1 MTSELTTPDATTP
14 TSPPEATPSD
24 PRRGNLTLAA
34 VLLAVLVVPM
44 SISGTAVALPA
55 ITSGIGGGASGQQ
68 WVVNAFNLSFA
79 CFTLVWGSLSDR
91 LGRGRLFAAGA
102 ATFAVGSVASALAP
116 NIVVLDIAR
125 GVAGLGGA
133 AIFSCGAAILSS
145 AFDGP
150 ARLRAFALFGTTA
163 GIGVAL
169 GPTLSGL
176 LVDTAGWRP
185 IFAVQAAVLLVVLAA
200 TPVIGLARPAGDAGA
215 KFDLLGTVLLV
226 LGLLAAMVGIVQGEP
241 WGWGSPAVVASFVLA
256 VALLVGFARV
266 ESRRPAPLLDLELL
280 THARFMAL
288 CLVPVA
294 ASFGFVTLLTYF
306 PTFLQFVAGQSS
318 AKAGL
323 VIVLL
328 TIPVVVGP
336 LAAGRAVG
344 AGVNPLVVIWISLGA
359 LIAGDLGLLLAG
371 PDTAV
376 AVIAV
381 PLLLAGCGMGLSA
394 GLVDGQA
401 LALVPEEKAGMAA
414 GVVNTMRLGSEAIAV
429 AVYAALLTGL
439 VTRRGEEALAG
450 VDGVGNATEV
460 VGKAASGDLEQ
471 ALAAAGP
478 DVREQ
483 VAPLVIDA
491 YNSAFH
497 TTLVVLAVVVAGLS
511 GVIAVLLRRGAGAR

>member
-1 MTSELTTPDATTP
+1 MTSELSTSEAATP

-55 ITSGIGGGASGQQ
+55 ISSDIGGGASGQQ

-91 LGRGRLFAAGA
+91 FGRGRLFAAGA
-102 ATFAVGSVASALAP
+102 ATFTVGSVASTLAP
-116 NIVVLDIAR
+116 NIVVLDVAR

-200 TPVIGLARPAGDAGA
+200 TPAIGLGRPAGDAAA

-256 VALLVGFARV
+256 VALLVAFARV

-359 LIAGDLGLLLAG
+359 LIAGDLGTSAG
-371 PDTAV
+371 GPRHGGRGHRGAAAPCGLRNGTVRRSRRRSGAR
-376 AVIAV
+376 
-381 PLLLAGCGMGLSA
+381 PRPRGEGGYGCGSGEHDATGQRGHRGRGVRGAAHRSRHPQGRGSA
-394 GLVDGQA
+394 G
-401 LALVPEEKAGMAA
+401 
-414 GVVNTMRLGSEAIAV
+414 RRR
-429 AVYAALLTGL
+429 
-439 VTRRGEEALAG
+439 RRGQCG
-450 VDGVGNATEV
+450 GRHRQG
-460 VGKAASGDLEQ
+460 
-471 ALAAAGP
+471 
-478 DVREQ
+478 RE
-483 VAPLVIDA
+483 
-491 YNSAFH
+491 
-497 TTLVVLAVVVAGLS
+497 
-511 GVIAVLLRRGAGAR
+511 R